1 MKQVQQ
7 DHTAKSL
14 DEISEDDEARFLSV
28 VSNTL
33 SDEQIRQVTN
43 PDTAYPQQNSVMA
56 LHWHPE
62 HVPISLIERRIE
74 TLYPNR
80 KEALIIPTQHN
91 VIECVGDYA
100 GVEIDCYSSGFNQ
113 KVQLLIHMEKK
124 NVEKA
129 GVLQKMLAHTFKYR
143 SSQLFDY
150 IRAITKPDP
159 VIMETAV
166 KETGADRD
174 LVDFVTSQVKKVEHF
189 LSVHADRIPPEMVK
203 NKVIAQFFD
212 TLRPL
217 CGDPLI
223 QRAQAFLK
231 AVKTHVKAGFSL
243 QYFYRTSEVIEEAR
257 ALGAGVVIPHPE
269 QFWPVLL
276 ANYDVDGYEVWNP
289 QSQRYTDF
297 LISVL
302 DEKNRQAGRSRRR
315 LLVFMGDD
323 THMGEKVKAKAVQ
336 DPVKAGREIGYQP
349 AWDDYAVSKKL
360 ILAGMDRFRVIAEY
374 RERLAG

>member
-1 MKQVQQ
+1 MNKGQQ
-7 DHTAKSL
+7 DHTAKTL
-14 DEISEDDEARFLSV
+14 GEITEDDETRFLSV

-33 SDEQIRQVTN
+33 SEEQITQVIEPET
-43 PDTAYPQQNSVMA
+43 TYPQQNSVMA

-62 HVPISLIERRIE
+62 HVPLELIEKRIGA
-74 TLYPNR
+74 LYPNQN
-80 KEALIIPTQHN
+80 ESLIIPTQHN

-100 GVEIDCYSSGFNQ
+100 GVEIDCYSRGFNQ
-113 KVQLLIHMEKK
+113 KVQLLIHLEKT

-129 GVLQKMLAHTFKYR
+129 GVLRKMLAHTFKYR
-143 SSQLFDY
+143 SSQLYDY

-174 LVDFVTSQVKKVEHF
+174 LVEFVTAQVKKVEHF
-189 LSVHADRIPPEMVK
+189 LSVHVDRIPKEMVK

-217 CGDPLI
+217 YGDPLI
-223 QRAQAFLK
+223 QRVQAFLK

-302 DEKNRQAGRSRRR
+302 DEKNRQAGLSRRR

-323 THMGEKVKAKAVQ
+323 THMGEKVKDRAVQ

-349 AWDDYAVSKKL
+349 AWDDFSVSKKL
-360 ILAGMDRFRVIAEY
+360 ILAGMDRHRVISEY